1 MPETVPL
8 GGPEIVVLALGGLL
22 LFVQFVLMAVPAN
35 LQLGPKNTMG
45 PRDEPLELHGK
56 AGRLH
61 RALSNMHE
69 SLLFYGVAAVSVT
82 LLGAA
87 SPLTA
92 ACAWIWLAA
101 RVLYAPAYAFG
112 WTPGRS
118 LIFAVGNGAALL
130 MILVALLS

>member
-1 MPETVPL
+1 MSETVPL

-22 LFVQFVLMAVPAN
+22 LFAQFVLMAIPAN
-35 LQLGPKNTMG
+35 LQLGPDKTMG

-56 AGRLH
+56 AGRLQ

-101 RVLYAPAYAFG
+101 RVLYVPAYAFG

-118 LIFAVGNGAALL
+118 LIFAVGNGAALI
-130 MILVALLS
+130 MILVALLG